1 MQMLQLVALRMEKN
15 KSAHLFF
22 TSVWPSDL
30 EKSLIGNTFMS
41 GAPEQSSTL

>member
-22 TSVWPSDL
+22 YISVIFRFRKIINWKYLHAGCS
-30 EKSLIGNTFMS
+30 
-41 GAPEQSSTL
+41 